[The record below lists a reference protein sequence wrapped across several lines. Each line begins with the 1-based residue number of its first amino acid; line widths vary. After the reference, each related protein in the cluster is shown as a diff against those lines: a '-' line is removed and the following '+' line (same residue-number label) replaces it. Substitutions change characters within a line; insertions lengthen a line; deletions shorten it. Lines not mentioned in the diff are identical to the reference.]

1 MSHSVGSARSLTP
14 RQLRTLDDLLAIGM
28 ERPFSRP
35 ELSGDLESHILA
47 GTKQAV
53 SEWTGRSLFVTK
65 SQVQT
70 ALRCEGQL
78 QADALAPRSGFG
90 EAMVVGIVAHRAVQL
105 SHTHP
110 GRSVHEYVKESVIGA
125 RASDQALD
133 EWWANAGASV
143 QSDLVVQ
150 ITSKLTNFLD
160 DWPPLDAAW
169 TPRFEE
175 PISAKVGKLTLSSR
189 ADLVIGR
196 PRTDL
201 RQTMLLVD
209 LKTGAIKD
217 DHRDEAMF
225 YALVGTLRYGVAP
238 WRSLIYSLSSGE
250 WTDPDVVEA
259 DLFAT
264 ADRVISAVSSI
275 VATLTES
282 HPAVLTAGDHCR
294 WCPVRKTCSAAAL
307 PSQSGSTTHEKI
319 EIQAHGVLP
328 SA

>member
-1 MSHSVGSARSLTP
+1 MSHASGTTRPLTP
-14 RQLRTLDDLLAIGM
+14 RQLKTLDELLAIGM
-28 ERPFSRP
+28 DRPFSRP
-35 ELSGDLESHILA
+35 ELSKDLESLILD
-47 GTKQAV
+47 GTKSAI
-53 SEWTGRSLFVTK
+53 SEWTGRSMFVTK

-78 QADALAPRSGFG
+78 QAEALAPRTGFG

-110 GRSVHEYVKESVIGA
+110 GRAVHEYVKESVIGA

-133 EWWANAGASV
+133 EWWANAGTSV

-175 PISAKVGKLTLSSR
+175 PISTKIGRLTLSSR

-217 DHRDEAMF
+217 EHRDEAMF
-225 YALVGTLRYGVAP
+225 YALVATLRYGVAP

-250 WTDPDVVEA
+250 WTEPDVTED
-259 DLFAT
+259 DLFST
-264 ADRVISAVSSI
+264 AASVVTAVNSI

-282 HPAVLTAGDHCR
+282 RPASLTAGEHCR
-294 WCPVRKTCSAAAL
+294 WCPVRKSCPAAAV
-307 PSQSGSTTHEKI
+307 PVQISSATHDELAARI
-319 EIQAHGVLP
+319 GNLSLQP
-328 SA
+328 